1 MKRRGLPRPA
11 ELAHQWV
18 RRVVKPGDT
27 TIDATAGN
35 GHDSVFLARLVGSGG
50 RLLAF
55 DVQTAAVEATR
66 AALREWGLDDGRAEL
81 FHESHGELACRA
93 GNDPVAAVMFNL
105 GYLPGGDHRLITR
118 PESTLAA
125 LEMALGVLRPGG
137 ILTVV
142 AYPGHPGGDA
152 EATAVIDWTRRLDPA
167 RWPTG
172 IVRVHNT
179 ARPAPV
185 LVAVSASCEA

>member
-18 RRVVKPGDT
+18 RRVVKPGET
-27 TIDATAGN
+27 AIDATAGN
-35 GHDSVFLARLVGSGG
+35 GHDSVFLARLVGPGG

-55 DVQTAAVEATR
+55 DVQAAAIGSTR

-81 FHESHGELACRA
+81 FHESHEELARRA
-93 GNDPVAAVMFNL
+93 GDAPVAAVMFNL

-118 PESTLAA
+118 PEATLAA
-125 LEMALGVLRPGG
+125 IKLALGVLRPGG

-152 EATAVIDWTRRLDPA
+152 ETAAVFEWAAHLDPTA
-167 RWPTG
+167 WRVTA
-172 IVRVHNT
+172 VRVHNT

-185 LVAVSASCEA
+185 LLATQKI